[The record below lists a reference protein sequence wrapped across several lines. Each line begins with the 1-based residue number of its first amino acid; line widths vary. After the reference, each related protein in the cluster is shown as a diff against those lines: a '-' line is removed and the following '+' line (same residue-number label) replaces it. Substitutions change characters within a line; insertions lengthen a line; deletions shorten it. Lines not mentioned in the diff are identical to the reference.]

1 MANFDIAF
9 RRTISAEGG
18 YVNDPNDKGGETYM
32 GISRRAHPTSKI
44 WTYIDKVDKKGKT
57 NKQITAILKTN
68 NWLTHEIKEI
78 YKKDYWNKFE
88 LDDCKSQKFSN
99 EIFDDAVNRGV
110 GMAAYIAC
118 IVLNLPAQKKI
129 SKELLWKLKNLY

>member
-18 YVNDPNDKGGETYM
+18 YVNDPDDKGGETYM
-32 GISRRAHPTSKI
+32 GISRKAHPTSNI
-44 WTYIDKVDKKGKT
+44 WSYIDKVDKKGKS
-57 NKQITAILKTN
+57 NKQITAILKNN
-68 NWLTHEIKEI
+68 NWLTHEVKQI
-78 YKKDYWNKFE
+78 YKKYYWDKFE
-88 LDDCKSQKFSN
+88 LDECKSQKFSN

-118 IVLNLPAQKKI
+118 IVLDMPPRKQVTKD
-129 SKELLWKLKNLY
+129 LLWRLKNLY

>member
-68 NWLTHEIKEI
+68 N
-78 YKKDYWNKFE
+78 
-88 LDDCKSQKFSN
+88 
-99 EIFDDAVNRGV
+99 
-110 GMAAYIAC
+110 
-118 IVLNLPAQKKI
+118 
-129 SKELLWKLKNLY
+129 